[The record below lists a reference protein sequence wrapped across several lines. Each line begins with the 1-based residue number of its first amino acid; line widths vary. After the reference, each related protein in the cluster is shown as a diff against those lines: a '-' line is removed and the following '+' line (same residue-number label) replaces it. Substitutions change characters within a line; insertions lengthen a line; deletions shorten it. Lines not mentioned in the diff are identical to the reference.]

1 MCGSGPIGEIGKIQ
15 AGNRGTGRRR
25 CRVPTSYST
34 FEQRW
39 TTSSAKAAHYDEL
52 LAPTTAG
59 ACAYTE
65 VNGICHA
72 DARDEGVGMC
82 EQLVRVQFQ
91 MASAGAS
98 LPTSSTTSAMEFST
112 RVGR

>member
-1 MCGSGPIGEIGKIQ
+1 VRAARQ
-15 AGNRGTGRRR
+15 
-25 CRVPTSYST
+25 
-34 FEQRW
+34 
-39 TTSSAKAAHYDEL
+39 SAISKPRYDKL

-59 ACAYTE
+59 ACAYTD
-65 VNGICHA
+65 VNGICNA